1 MEKENK
7 AKKREDPSFL
17 FKVCVYNVC
26 MKVKS
31 KQKMK
36 LLAERESEQNS
47 EKSESKK
54 KEKLYST

>member
-1 MEKENK
+1 MEKEK

-36 LLAERESEQNS
+36 LLAERESQQNS
-47 EKSESKK
+47 EKADGR
-54 KEKLYST
+54 T